1 MLISLY
7 MLNIKK
13 TNNLQG
19 ENMKHIRE
27 DVSKKIYYL
36 DAQQGKLEIYF
47 KTNLKE
53 QIIKATTVKEVVD
66 ALNITNGTDDVLYHG
81 SGFDYAKENG
91 FKNND
96 SAKKLWQTG
105 YEVWL
110 YSIQIQPNGKP
121 LGFYSAFM
129 KYKEVNALS
138 MHNLTGR
145 A

>member
-1 MLISLY
+1 

-13 TNNLQG
+13 TNNLKG
-19 ENMKHIRE
+19 VNMKHMRE
-27 DVSKKIYYL
+27 DVSKKIFYL
-36 DAQQGKLEIYF
+36 DAQKGKLEIYF
-47 KTNLKE
+47 KANLKE
-53 QIIKATTVKEVVD
+53 QIIKATTVKQVVD
-66 ALNITNGTDDVLYHG
+66 ALNITNGTDDDLYHG

-91 FKNND
+91 FKNNN

-121 LGFYSAFM
+121 LGFHLAFM
-129 KYKEVNALS
+129 KYKEVNALTS
-138 MHNLTGR
+138 NNLTGR